1 MKSRE
6 LEHKYVPKRL
16 LLGVFLSTKEYH
28 YMPKDVE
35 QEKQVASSDAEESAS
50 VQSGGSGM
58 PTATVEGAE
67 DEKLSEQV
75 GEPTHALTDQS
86 SISSCALPYKQEL
99 QLRGKS
105 NYTVT
110 CFLSD
115 LKMLGDYV
123 GHDIPVGRITKEH
136 LTAWLMKLKFGESKA
151 VTVSNMPVSETS
163 TLETSASETPALET
177 SVPETTVPEVPA
189 HKATTHKPPAPKT
202 MARRMTFL
210 KNFFSWLAAEGII
223 SDDPAA
229 TLVLER
235 PLPPLPELLSPDEIK
250 SLLQAASADPRCYCL
265 VYLVLYAGLK
275 KEEIMALRVQH
286 VDLLDPHKP
295 QITVHF
301 EPSTGKQHRERRLV
315 MPAEFT
321 SIFQKYQ
328 AAFDIS
334 DTLFPCTDR
343 NLNYI
348 LARAVEAAGIQKA
361 ADGTNRVT
369 LQLLRDIFAVQ
380 QLQDGTSFDTLREK
394 LGLSNEAW
402 LETREKYRRLAF
414 PKLPSVV
421 STLLAGQ

>member
-1 MKSRE
+1 
-6 LEHKYVPKRL
+6 
-16 LLGVFLSTKEYH
+16 
-28 YMPKDVE
+28 MPKDVE
-35 QEKQVASSDAEESAS
+35 QEKQVISSDAEESTS
-50 VQSGGSGM
+50 VQSSVFET
-58 PTATVEGAE
+58 PTATVESAE
-67 DEKLSEQV
+67 NEEIPQPVDEQ
-75 GEPTHALTDQS
+75 THTLTDQS

-115 LKMLGDYV
+115 LKMLSDFI
-123 GHDIPVGRITKEH
+123 GHDIPVGRISKEH
-136 LTAWLMKLKFGESKA
+136 LTGWLMKLKFGESKE
-151 VTVSNMPVSETS
+151 VTASVKPVSG
-163 TLETSASETPALET
+163 TSASETPAAEMSIPET
-177 SVPETTVPEVPA
+177 AVPEIPPLKTSA
-189 HKATTHKPPAPKT
+189 HKPPAPKT

-210 KNFFSWLAAEGII
+210 RNFFSWLATEGII
-223 SDDPAA
+223 SDDPSA

-235 PLPPLPELLSPDEIK
+235 PLPPLPELLSPDEIQR
-250 SLLQAASADPRCYCL
+250 LLKAASEDPRCHCL

-275 KEEIMALRVQH
+275 KEEIMALRMQH

-301 EPSTGKQHRERRLV
+301 EPSAGKQHRERRLV

-321 SIFQKYQ
+321 AIFQKYQ
-328 AAFDIS
+328 AAFDIN

-348 LARAVEAAGIQKA
+348 LARAVETAGIQKA

-369 LQLLRDIFAVQ
+369 LQLLRDTFAVQ

-414 PKLPSVV
+414 PKLSSV
-421 STLLAGQ
+421 